1 MTVDEPVELV
11 PHNPQWLLL
20 FDKERARLLGH
31 TSLSTDHIEHIGSTA
46 VPGLIAK
53 PVIDIMVGV
62 EVLSPDCELREQ
74 ICGLGYEFMGHA
86 GVAGR
91 YYFRRRDA
99 YHFNLHLVELSGSH
113 WVNNIALRDYL
124 CGDAVARRDYAEVK
138 VRAVESGCVGLL
150 DYSAAKS
157 DFLQRVVGTLSGK

>member
-1 MTVDEPVELV
+1 MTIDEPVKLV
-11 PHNPQWLLL
+11 PHDPRWFLL

-31 TSLSTDHIEHIGSTA
+31 TSLSPDHIEHIGSTA

-62 EVLSPDCELREQ
+62 EVPSPDSELREQ
-74 ICGLGYEFMGHA
+74 ICSLGYEFMGHA

-91 YYFRRRDA
+91 YYFRHRDA
-99 YHFNLHLVELSGSH
+99 DHFNLHLVELGGSH
-113 WVNNIALRDYL
+113 WVNNIAVWDYL

-138 VRAVESGCVGLL
+138 MRAVESGCVGLL
-150 DYSAAKS
+150 EYSAAKS
-157 DFLQRVVGTLSGK
+157 AFLQGVIGGLSGK